1 MGRTPKPLHFLIHP
15 ALATAP
21 EVLALAEKGHTVT
34 VDTTRDYCPGCHHLG
49 MGEYDLLLA
58 PNAWK
63 MDARLIKYLDLAV
76 KAARAIK
83 YPKKE
88 KKT

>member
-1 MGRTPKPLHFLIHP
+1 MGRTPKPLTLLVHESLWNTPEIQVLRDKGHHVDT
-15 ALATAP
+15 LGAP
-21 EVLALAEKGHTVT
+21 ETAA
-34 VDTTRDYCPGCHHLG
+34 
-49 MGEYDLLLA
+49 DLLLA

-63 MDARLIKYLDLAV
+63 MDTRLIKYLDLAV

-88 KKT
+88 KK

>member
-1 MGRTPKPLHFLIHP
+1 MGRTPKPLTIWVP
-15 ALATAP
+15 EGWKQKPEIQAL
-21 EVLALAEKGHTVT
+21 VDKGHDIREGYLMGST
-34 VDTTRDYCPGCHHLG
+34 GGIG
-49 MGEYDLLLA
+49 MEDFDLIFG
-58 PNAWK
+58 PNCWK

-88 KKT
+88 KK